1 MATFRLH
8 VVTPSGTFCD
18 EEVDLLVVK
27 TSEGDVGIKKNHINY
42 VAKLEIGKLE
52 IIKGKTKQYAAIT
65 GGILLVDQEKA
76 TVLTRAA
83 EKPEDIDV
91 SRAQEAKSRAEE
103 TMKKYSREE
112 IEYKIAE
119 IKLKKALNRIDVK
132 KQA

>member
-103 TMKKYSREE
+103 TMKKYGREE

>member
-91 SRAQEAKSRAEE
+91 SRAQEAKIRAEE
-103 TMKKYSREE
+103 TMKNYSREE